1 MDNSPTP
8 DTTNEMTT
16 AILTYPTDLT
26 HPFFNGKTDA
36 DIKTLHAI
44 INTAAPFTADEP
56 EDEWENDELCLELNH
71 GFCVMEGR
79 HADTNDAD
87 WELFIRATETD
98 EYTEELYVELQ
109 TRLAARTD
117 DDASSVNTQE
127 VCCEC
132 ELTEKQISNGRNIQT
147 LHYIYGKTYCLNC
160 REPENSDDESVCDDE
175 QRSYGARGAPAPE
188 SDTESDCSDGRDRD
202 DDEMSECEE
211 CGERY
216 ELGDFNCVES
226 GMKQYC
232 YCDDCFAT
240 KIKDGEVIKNPEEE
254 DEWIFACD
262 D

>member
-1 MDNSPTP
+1 MTVPQQTTD
-8 DTTNEMTT
+8 TNEMTT
-16 AILTYPTDLT
+16 LTYPTDLT
-26 HPFFNGKTDA
+26 HPFFNGKTNA
-36 DIKTLHAI
+36 DIETLHAI
-44 INTAAPFTADEP
+44 INTATPFTADEP
-56 EDEWENDELCLELNH
+56 ADEWENDELCLELNH

-117 DDASSVNTQE
+117 D
-127 VCCEC
+127 
-132 ELTEKQISNGRNIQT
+132 
-147 LHYIYGKTYCLNC
+147 
-160 REPENSDDESVCDDE
+160 
-175 QRSYGARGAPAPE
+175 
-188 SDTESDCSDGRDRD
+188 ESDCSDGRDRD

-216 ELGDFNCVES
+216 LLGEFNVVES
-226 GMKQYC
+226 EMKQYC

-240 KIKDGEVIKNPEEE
+240 KIKDGEVIKNPEED
-254 DEWIFACD
+254 DEWIFQND